1 MGRLVVTRVVDL
13 AAGECGDAGGDL
25 LHCRPAQGEPST
37 TGLCFAWSCPAPV
50 LTLAGGR
57 LAQQMR
63 SMGQP
68 KRIITSLVFV
78 GEPIAP
84 TEVASL
90 LLHTEI

>member
-1 MGRLVVTRVVDL
+1 MLWIWPQGNVAMLVATCCIVGPRKVTPLPTLR
-13 AAGECGDAGGDL
+13 CW
-25 LHCRPAQGEPST
+25 H
-37 TGLCFAWSCPAPV
+37 CPAPV

-78 GEPIAP
+78 GEPLAP
-84 TEVASL
+84 TEVASV

>member
-1 MGRLVVTRVVDL
+1 MLVATCCIVGPRKVTPLPTLRCLVL
-13 AAGECGDAGGDL
+13 PGAI
-25 LHCRPAQGEPST
+25 
-37 TGLCFAWSCPAPV
+37 

-78 GEPIAP
+78 GEPLAL
-84 TEVASL
+84 TGVASV

>member
-13 AAGECGDAGGDL
+13 AVGECGDAGRDL
-25 LHCRPAQGEPST
+25 LHRGPAQGDT
-37 TGLCFAWSCPAPV
+37 TPRLCVAWHCPAPV
-50 LTLAGGR
+50 LTQAGGR

-84 TEVASL
+84 TEVASV

>member
-1 MGRLVVTRVVDL
+1 
-13 AAGECGDAGGDL
+13 
-25 LHCRPAQGEPST
+25 
-37 TGLCFAWSCPAPV
+37 
-50 LTLAGGR
+50 
-57 LAQQMR
+57 MR

-84 TEVASL
+84 TEVASV